1 MQSPSSTPPERE
13 RHFIQL
19 LDRIRIVE
27 DEAAEAALL
36 EELFRPERPFILS
49 FVNAHAV
56 NLGWNQPGMLDGL
69 LRSDLLLRDG
79 IGVKLGLKAFNR
91 PYGLN
96 MNGTDFIPKLA
107 RRYAGKRVAL
117 FGTRSPWLDAAA
129 ARLEEWGLKVV
140 SSHHGF
146 DPPEEYLKR
155 AAETKPD
162 LILMAMGMPKQEE
175 VSVRLREHL
184 SHPVL
189 IVNGGAILDYIGEKV
204 PRAPLVMRQVGM
216 EWLFRLAVEPKRL
229 FSRYVLGIPIY
240 FGHVVQVRRS
250 GVAEQP
256 GGRAPGS

>member
-1 MQSPSSTPPERE
+1 MQSQEGTTVERE
-13 RHFIQL
+13 RHFIEL
-19 LDRIRIVE
+19 LDRIRIID

-36 EELFRPERPFILS
+36 DELSRPERPFILS
-49 FVNAHAV
+49 FVNAHAM
-56 NLGWNQPGMLDGL
+56 NLGWNQPGMLEGL
-69 LRSDLLLRDG
+69 LRSDLVLRDG
-79 IGVKLGLKAFNR
+79 IGVKLALQAFQR

-107 RRYAGKRVAL
+107 RRYAGKRAAL
-117 FGTRSPWLDAAA
+117 FGTRAPWLDEAA
-129 ARLEEWGLKVV
+129 ARLEEWGLTIVAR
-140 SSHHGF
+140 HHGF
-146 DPPEEYLKR
+146 EPPEAYLKL

-216 EWLFRLAVEPKRL
+216 EWLFRLAVEPRRL
-229 FSRYVLGIPIY
+229 FSRYVLGIPIF
-240 FGHVVQVRRS
+240 FGHVAQVRRS

-256 GGRAPGS
+256 GGRASGT